1 MTTTRC
7 IIAQKSAVLVNYH
20 VFLLHANATPYT
32 NLRTRKAVA
41 TMARTLLPLPPYS
54 PDLAP
59 SDFHLFGP
67 LEDAFRG
74 CRFANDDELRCSV
87 REELLRA

>member
-1 MTTTRC
+1 MG
-7 IIAQKSAVLVNYH
+7 
-20 VFLLHANATPYT
+20 
-32 NLRTRKAVA
+32 
-41 TMARTLLPLPPYS
+41 RTLLLLLHYS

-67 LEDAFRG
+67 LKDAFRG

-87 REELLRA
+87 REALLHFSKEIRDRHAASHAVLEKLCL